1 VAEQGPRRKGG
12 VERVREAVAA
22 AGLAT
27 HVREMPDSTRTA
39 PEAAAAVGCDVAQIV
54 KSLVFRGATSGRPLL
69 ALVSGRNRAS
79 EAKLET
85 LFGEPLGRADADF
98 VRERTGFAVGGVPP
112 LGHAEALATVVD
124 QDLLAF
130 PVVWAAAGSP
140 RAVFDIAPA
149 DLVRVTRGRVAD
161 VAA

>member
-1 VAEQGPRRKGG
+1 MAEQGPRRKGG

-22 AGLAT
+22 AGLSAQ
-27 HVREMPDSTRTA
+27 VREMPDSTRTA

-54 KSLVFRGATSGRPLL
+54 KSLVFRGVRSGKPLL

-79 EAKLET
+79 EAKLEA
-85 LFGEPLGRADADF
+85 LFGEPLSRADADF

-112 LGHAEALATVVD
+112 LGHAEPLATAID
-124 QDLLAF
+124 RDLLAF

-149 DLVRVTRGRVAD
+149 DLVRVTGGRVAD
-161 VAA
+161 LAA